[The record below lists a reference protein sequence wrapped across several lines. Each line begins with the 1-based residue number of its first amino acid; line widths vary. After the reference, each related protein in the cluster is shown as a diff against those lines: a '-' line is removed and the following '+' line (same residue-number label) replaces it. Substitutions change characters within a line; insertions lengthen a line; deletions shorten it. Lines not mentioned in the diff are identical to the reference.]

1 MKEVETVLMLESSSQ
16 YVFGKIVQIFG
27 LSCIE
32 NFLTSGILKQENS
45 GLVASRL
52 ESGKVVFA
60 FLTFFLLETL
70 SIRLFT
76 KCSIKHNVNRCIF
89 SDIQYAGKQKQECK
103 YVDDDFVS

>member
-52 ESGKVVFA
+52 GSGKVVFA
-60 FLTFFLLETL
+60 FLTFFSLETL
-70 SIRLFT
+70 SIRPF
-76 KCSIKHNVNRCIF
+76 HQM
-89 SDIQYAGKQKQECK
+89 QYKT
-103 YVDDDFVS
+103 